1 MNRLLYFHLG
11 PLQTT
16 DPTTELKRLCT
27 GQDCPQRWMS
37 SPWSTCSVS
46 CGGGVQSRRVICLLG
61 ERVDG
66 VGATE
71 ENPCAQ
77 AGKRPPDTQPCNPQP
92 CKSWATSSWSPSQ
105 CHGPCVGLHLAMQKR
120 QVFCQ
125 AQTGTRLPTVEC
137 RALPRPNSH
146 RNCSTESCF
155 PHWRTGAWTQC
166 TATCGSHGFQSRR
179 VTCIRPRGPSGAP
192 LQLNCPLRGRP
203 AGWRRCNIQP
213 CSGAA
218 ECRDSTRYCEKV
230 QQLELCSLAQFKTRC
245 CESCRAT

>member
-1 MNRLLYFHLG
+1 
-11 PLQTT
+11 
-16 DPTTELKRLCT
+16 
-27 GQDCPQRWMS
+27 MS

-92 CKSWATSSWSPSQ
+92 CKSWATSSWSP

-137 RALPRPNSH
+137 RALPRVMLSTLADGSLDTVH
-146 RNCSTESCF
+146 RHLREPRLPVPPCDLHPAPRAFRCT
-155 PHWRTGAWTQC
+155 PPAKLPPQRTPCWL
-166 TATCGSHGFQSRR
+166 
-179 VTCIRPRGPSGAP
+179 AP
-192 LQLNCPLRGRP
+192 LQHPALLRGHGGPFQLLSAGTAPGTARRSSNWSSARWPSSRPGAVSP
-203 AGWRRCNIQP
+203 AGPPEGNVGGVRVVI
-213 CSGAA
+213 
-218 ECRDSTRYCEKV
+218 
-230 QQLELCSLAQFKTRC
+230 
-245 CESCRAT
+245 